1 VQAAATPLNVVYVGD
16 GDRGGPAISE
26 QEPLQLSTVS
36 GATDTWPAKRGVDC
50 LLVDTVGADGVV
62 ERVRGHYPSTPIV
75 AFTPDSAERA
85 LGAGATDVVRSRPG
99 ETPDQL
105 VRQRVENV
113 CAAGGMSGA
122 ASQETYTYEDL
133 FSNLSANLQ
142 DVIWV
147 YNLQTGRTE
156 FVSAAYEEVW
166 GRSREELFTEGME
179 MFYETVHPED
189 RERLR
194 RAVSDGHGEPGAHDI
209 TYRIRR
215 PDGEVR
221 WIHDRAFSVREDSER
236 KRMVGIAR
244 DVTEK
249 KRRQRELEEF
259 QETLDT
265 VLSNVPM
272 VHFAFDADG
281 VFTRS
286 DGQALEKFGAEP
298 GDIVGGS
305 VFDVFAHHPEIAE
318 HCRRALDGEEVTATV
333 ELGGRWLDSR
343 YQPLF
348 EDGELVRVVGHA
360 YDITDRMER
369 QQQLERQ
376 NDLFTKAQEIA
387 DVGAWEYTLE
397 GPNLWTEKVYDIFG
411 VPKGDVPTLDMVEE
425 NYHPAD
431 WPAVSEAL
439 SQAIREGEP
448 FDLKARLSGDG
459 GGAESRDGTN
469 WVHLRGEPQSEAG
482 EVVRLRGTVQDIT
495 ERKRREQ
502 ERERNE
508 RFLEQVQQ
516 VGGVGGWEYDFR
528 TDELRPTEA
537 LGDLL
542 GLSVERELNAA
553 DMIQCHHPEDREQ
566 AAMAVTQLWKT
577 GESFDIEVR
586 VLTDDGG
593 SRWVYSQAEPVYE
606 GGEVVAMRG
615 VSQDID
621 ERKQREQ
628 RLQAERDLVERLLET
643 SPVGILVHDADLQ
656 VTRANEQAAA
666 MMGVQPE
673 TLEQQQS
680 APEGVRILSADGTAR
695 SGSDIAVVRAKQTG
709 EPVHDEEFIVET
721 AAGKQRTI
729 VADAV
734 PLFDDGELRRVVS
747 AFDDVTERAER
758 ERQLRRQRD
767 ELERLDRINSI
778 IRDVDTALVGAETRA
793 AVEQTVCDQL
803 VGSGRYAYAMVSR
816 DTGGRL
822 APQAVCGEE
831 AELSELPE
839 HSLTYHAA
847 ETGETRTRQ
856 TGDSRDWT
864 VGRTLVDDGAH
875 STAAI
880 PLTYEGQT
888 YGVLTVCATREETFD
903 ERELDVLD
911 ELGGTV
917 GYAIAAVERREREAT
932 LKSLYEETKHLL
944 TAEQPQEV
952 CDFVVETASVLDP
965 PGVGIF
971 LFDDEENVLEL
982 AAGTERL
989 EEFYGDLRSFS
1000 PGPPGSLTWRAFVD
1014 GGETFV
1020 SDVHSTEHLAN
1031 VETEAQSVL
1040 FLPLGE
1046 HGVFVV
1052 ATDEERSFGA
1062 AKRQLIRLL
1071 AETTEAALDHV
1082 TDREQ
1087 LSERERQLEERTNR
1101 LERLESLL
1109 SLIAGIDAAVQQAGT
1124 REEVEREVCEQ
1135 LVDTGPYAFAWVGG
1149 VPPGGTA
1156 VEPRAWADGEKTER
1170 AYLDLGTFELDGETP
1185 AARAANTGRPVC
1197 VPNVTDRL
1205 READWAQA
1213 AVEHGYQS
1221 VLAVPLVH
1229 GEATDGVLT
1238 VYATEPDAFDGLA
1251 TTIFEHLGELVPRV
1265 SNRLQRNRTVL
1276 ADRAVEL
1283 ELSVPEA
1290 DAFPNAVAER
1300 VGTPVHC
1307 RRVRPASDGRTTL
1320 TFDLARS
1327 SVDTVRE
1334 VESEF
1339 VTVESLDVTEQSG
1352 DAVFRATL
1360 AGPTVATTL
1369 LSCGAIP
1376 VEVVARSDRTTTT
1389 VRLPHDADVRRF
1401 LDRLD
1406 EHYPG
1411 VELVSRRDI
1420 AGRADTQATARRALA
1435 EELTDRQREVLR
1447 TAYERGF
1454 FESPR
1459 EITGVELA
1467 DHLGVSQPTVT
1478 HHLREAQKRLFNT
1491 LLQRL

>member
-1 VQAAATPLNVVYVGD
+1 
-16 GDRGGPAISE
+16 
-26 QEPLQLSTVS
+26 
-36 GATDTWPAKRGVDC
+36 VDC
-50 LLVDTVGADGVV
+50 LLVDAISGDRVV
-62 ERVRGHYPSTPIV
+62 ERAQEQYPSTPIV

-85 LGAGATDVVRSRPG
+85 LEAGATDVVRSRPE
-99 ETPDQL
+99 ETPDPIVQ
-105 VRQRVENV
+105 QRIENV
-113 CAAGGMSGA
+113 CGSGGVPGA
-122 ASQETYTYEDL
+122 VSQEAYTYEDL
-133 FSNLSANLQ
+133 LSNLSENLR
-142 DVIWV
+142 DVIWL
-147 YNLQTGRTE
+147 YNIQTGRTE
-156 FVSAAYEEVW
+156 FVSAAYEEIW
-166 GRSREELFTEGME
+166 GRSRERLLTGGVES
-179 MFYETVHPED
+179 FYQTVHPDD
-189 RERLR
+189 REYVWRELSNER
-194 RAVSDGHGEPGAHDI
+194 VEAGTHDI

-221 WIHDRAFSVREDSER
+221 WIQDRAFSIPEGSGQT
-236 KRMVGIAR
+236 RMVGVAR
-244 DVTEK
+244 DVTAK
-249 KRRQRELEEF
+249 KQRERELEEF

-281 VFTRS
+281 VLTRS
-286 DGQALEKFGAEP
+286 DGQALERFGAES
-298 GDIVGGS
+298 GDLVGGS

-369 QQQLERQ
+369 QQQLEQQ
-376 NDLFTKAQEIA
+376 NDLFTRAQEIA
-387 DVGAWEYTLE
+387 DVGAWEYNLE
-397 GPNLWTEKVYDIFG
+397 GPNLWTEKVYDIFDIPEG
-411 VPKGDVPTLDMVEE
+411 KTPTLDTVKKL
-425 NYHPAD
+425 YHPAD
-431 WPAVSEAL
+431 WPAVNEAL
-439 SQAIREGEP
+439 ARAVSGGEP
-448 FDLKARLSGDG
+448 FDLEARLSVDGD
-459 GGAESRDGTN
+459 SPR

-482 EVVRLRGTVQDIT
+482 DVVRLRGTVQDIT
-495 ERKRREQ
+495 ERKKREQ
-502 ERERNE
+502 EHKRNQ

-542 GLSVERELNAA
+542 GLSVETEMNAA
-553 DMIQCHHPEDREQ
+553 DVIQSHHPEDREQ
-566 AAMAVTQLWKT
+566 AAAAVERLWRDGKP
-577 GESFDIEVR
+577 FDIEVR
-586 VLTDDGG
+586 VLTGDGG
-593 SRWVYSQAEPVYE
+593 SRWVHSQAEPVYE
-606 GGEVVAMRG
+606 DGEVVAMRG

-621 ERKQREQ
+621 EQKKREQ
-628 RLQAERDLVERLLET
+628 RLQAERDLVERILET

-666 MMGVQPE
+666 IMGVQPE
-673 TLEQQQS
+673 TLEQQRS
-680 APEGVRILSADGTAR
+680 APDGVEILSADGVPR
-695 SGSDIAVVRAKQTG
+695 SDDERTIARAKQTG

-721 AAGKQRTI
+721 AAGEQRTI

-734 PLFDDGELRRVVS
+734 PLFDDGELWRVIS

-758 ERQLRRQRD
+758 ECRLREQRD

-778 IRDVDTALVGAETRA
+778 IRDVDAALVGAETRA

-803 VGSGRYAYAMVSR
+803 VGSGRYAHAAVSR
-816 DTGGRL
+816 ETGGGL

-831 AELSELPE
+831 TGVSELPE
-839 HSLTYHAA
+839 RSLTHHVA
-847 ETGETRTRQ
+847 ETGETQARQ
-856 TGDSRDWT
+856 TGDGHGWT
-864 VGRTLVDDGAH
+864 VGQTLAEDGAH

-880 PLTYEGQT
+880 PLTYKGQT
-888 YGVLTVCATREETFD
+888 HGVLTVCAPRREAFD

-917 GYAIAAVERREREAT
+917 GYAIAAVERRKREAT
-932 LKSLYEETKHLL
+932 LQSLYEETRNLL
-944 TAEQPQEV
+944 TAEHPQEV
-952 CDFVVETASVLDP
+952 CDFVVETAASVLDP

-971 LFDDEENVLEL
+971 LFDDDENVLDM
-982 AAGTERL
+982 AAGTGRL
-989 EEFYGDLRSFS
+989 QEFYGELRSFS
-1000 PGPPGSLTWRAFVD
+1000 PGPPDSLTWRAFVD
-1014 GGETFV
+1014 GSETFV
-1020 SDVHSTEHLAN
+1020 SDVHSSGRFAN
-1031 VETEAQSVL
+1031 VETEARSTL

-1052 ATDEERSFGA
+1052 ATDEERSFGE

-1071 AETTEAALDHV
+1071 AETTEAALDTV
-1082 TDREQ
+1082 TDQEQ
-1087 LSERERQLEERTNR
+1087 LSERERQLNERANR
-1101 LERLESLL
+1101 VERLESLL

-1124 REEVEREVCEQ
+1124 REEIERKVCEQ
-1135 LVDTGPYAFAWVGG
+1135 LVDTGSYSFAWIGG
-1149 VPPGGTA
+1149 VPPDGTA
-1156 VEPRAWADGEKTER
+1156 VEPRAWADSEKTER
-1170 AYLDLGTFELDGETP
+1170 AYLDLGTFELDERTP
-1185 AARAANTGRPVC
+1185 AARAASTGTPVR
-1197 VPNVTDRL
+1197 VTNVTDFL
-1205 READWAQA
+1205 REVDWAQA

-1229 GEATDGVLT
+1229 EEATYGVLT

-1251 TTIFEHLGELVPRV
+1251 ETIFEHLGGLVPRV
-1265 SNRLQRNRTVL
+1265 GNGLRRNRTVL

-1290 DAFPNAVAER
+1290 DAFPNAVAEQ

-1307 RRVRPASDGRTTL
+1307 RQVRPASDGRTKL
-1320 TFDLARS
+1320 TFDLPRS
-1327 SVDTVRE
+1327 SVDAVRA
-1334 VESEF
+1334 VESGF
-1339 VTVESLDVTEQSG
+1339 VTVESLDVIEQSG
-1352 DAVFRATL
+1352 EAVFRATL
-1360 AGPTVATTL
+1360 AGSTVATTL

-1376 VEVVARSDRTTTT
+1376 GEVVAHPDRTITT

-1411 VELVSRRDI
+1411 IELVSRRDI
-1420 AGRADTQATARRALA
+1420 TGRADTQATARHAFA
-1435 EELTDRQREVLR
+1435 EDLTDRQREVLR
-1447 TAYERGF
+1447 TAHERGF

-1478 HHLREAQKRLFNT
+1478 HHLREAQKRLFDT
-1491 LLQRL
+1491 LLQRF

>member
-1 VQAAATPLNVVYVGD
+1 MGRAADSWPD
-16 GDRGGPAISE
+16 GTR
-26 QEPLQLSTVS
+26 
-36 GATDTWPAKRGVDC
+36 VDC
-50 LLVDTVGADGVV
+50 LLVDAVGADGAV
-62 ERVRGHYPSTPIV
+62 ERVRKQYPSTPIV

-85 LGAGATDVVRSRPG
+85 LEAGATDIVRSRPD
-99 ETPDQL
+99 ETPDPL
-105 VRQRVENV
+105 VEQRVENV
-113 CAAGGMSGA
+113 CGSGGVPGV
-122 ASQETYTYEDL
+122 ASQDAYTHEDL
-133 FSNLSANLQ
+133 LSSLSANLR

-147 YNLQTGRTE
+147 YNLQTERTE

-166 GRSREELFTEGME
+166 GRSREELFTEGPE
-179 MFYETVHPED
+179 LFYETVHPDD
-189 RERLR
+189 REHVR
-194 RAVSDGHGEPGAHDI
+194 RAVSDERVEAGTHDI

-221 WIHDRAFSVREDSER
+221 WIHDRAFSIHEDSER
-236 KRMVGIAR
+236 TRTVGIAR

-249 KRRQRELEEF
+249 KERERELEEF

-286 DGQALEKFGAEP
+286 DGQALETFGAEP
-298 GDIVGGS
+298 GDLVGGS
-305 VFDVFAHHPEIAE
+305 VFDVFAHHPEIAA
-318 HCRRALDGEEVTATV
+318 HCRRALDGEAVTATV
-333 ELGGRWLDSR
+333 ELGGRWLESR

-387 DVGAWEYTLE
+387 DVGAWEYNLD
-397 GPNLWTEKVYDIFG
+397 GPNLCTEKVYDIFG
-411 VPKGDVPTLDMVEE
+411 LPTEATPTVDMIEE
-425 NYHPAD
+425 HYHPAD

-439 SQAIREGEP
+439 TRAVSEGEP
-448 FDLKARLSGDG
+448 FDLEARLSGDED
-459 GGAESRDGTN
+459 GAGRDGTR
-469 WVHLRGEPQSEAG
+469 WVHLRGDPQSEAG
-482 EVVRLRGTVQDIT
+482 DVVRLRGTVQEIT

-502 ERERNE
+502 ERERE
-508 RFLEQVQQ
+508 QRFLEQVQQ

-537 LGDLL
+537 LCDLL
-542 GLSVERELNAA
+542 GLSTETELNAA

-577 GESFDIEVR
+577 GEPFDIEVR
-586 VLTDDGG
+586 VLAGEGG
-593 SRWVYSQAEPVYE
+593 SRWVYSRAEPVYE
-606 GGEVVAMRG
+606 DGEVVAMRG

-628 RLQAERDLVERLLET
+628 RLQAERDLVERILET

-666 MMGVQPE
+666 MMGVQSE
-673 TLEQQQS
+673 TLEQQRS
-680 APEGVRILSADGTAR
+680 APEGVRILSADGEPR
-695 SGSDIAVVRAKQTG
+695 SDDEIAVVQAKQTG
-709 EPVHDEEFIVET
+709 EPVHGEEFVVET
-721 AAGKQRTI
+721 AAGEQRTI

-734 PLFDDGELRRVVS
+734 PLFDDGELWRVIS
-747 AFDDVTERAER
+747 AFDDVTERVER
-758 ERQLRRQRD
+758 ERRLRGQRD

-778 IRDVDTALVGAETRA
+778 IRDVDAALVGAETRT

-803 VGSGRYAYAMVSR
+803 AGSGRYAHVMVSR
-816 DTGGRL
+816 ETGGRL
-822 APQAVCGEE
+822 APQAVRGEG
-831 AELSELPE
+831 AELSGVPE
-839 HSLTYHAA
+839 HSLTHHAA
-847 ETGETRTRQ
+847 ETGETQARQ
-856 TGDSRDWT
+856 TGDRGAWT
-864 VGRTLVDDGAH
+864 VGQTLAEDGAH

-880 PLTYEGQT
+880 PLTYEGQL
-888 YGVLTVCATREETFD
+888 YGVLTVCAAQEGAFD

-917 GYAIAAVERREREAT
+917 GYAVAAVERRKREAT
-932 LKSLYEETKHLL
+932 LRALYEETRNLL
-944 TAEQPQEV
+944 SAEHPQEV
-952 CDFVVETASVLDP
+952 CDFVVDTAASVLDP

-971 LFDDEENVLEL
+971 LFDDDENVLDL
-982 AAGTERL
+982 AAGTDRL
-989 EEFYGDLRSFS
+989 REFYGELRSFS
-1000 PGPPGSLTWRAFVD
+1000 PGPPNSLTWRAFVD
-1014 GGETFV
+1014 GSETFI
-1020 SDVHSTEHLAN
+1020 SDVHGSDHLAN
-1031 VETEAQSVL
+1031 TETAARSTL

-1052 ATDEERSFGA
+1052 ATDEEGSFGA
-1062 AKRQLIRLL
+1062 AKRQLIRLFG
-1071 AETTEAALDHV
+1071 ETTEAVLDHV

-1087 LSERERQLEERTNR
+1087 LSERERQLEERADR

-1109 SLIAGIDAAVQQAGT
+1109 SLVGGIDAAVQQAGT
-1124 REEVEREVCEQ
+1124 RGEVEREVCEQ
-1135 LVDTGPYAFAWVGG
+1135 LVDTGPYAFAWVGE
-1149 VPPGGTA
+1149 VPPGGSA
-1156 VEPRAWADGEKTER
+1156 VEPRAWADGEQTER

-1185 AARAANTGRPVC
+1185 AARAASTGTPVC
-1197 VPNVTDRL
+1197 VPNVTDLL
-1205 READWAQA
+1205 REVDWAQA

-1221 VLAVPLVH
+1221 VLAVPLVD

-1265 SNRLQRNRTVL
+1265 GNRLRRDRTVL

-1283 ELSVPEA
+1283 ELSLPEA

-1300 VGTPVHC
+1300 VGTPVNC
-1307 RRVRPASDGRTTL
+1307 RRVRPAPDGRTTL

-1327 SVDTVRE
+1327 SVDGVRE

-1339 VTVESLDVTEQSG
+1339 VTVESLDVIEQSD

-1360 AGPTVATTL
+1360 AGSTVATTL

-1376 VEVVARSDRTTTT
+1376 GEVVARADRTSTT

-1420 AGRADTQATARRALA
+1420 AGRADTQATAHRAFA
-1435 EELTDRQREVLR
+1435 EDLTDRQREVLR
-1447 TAYERGF
+1447 TAHERGF

-1478 HHLREAQKRLFNT
+1478 HHLREAQKRLFDT
-1491 LLQRL
+1491 LLQSV